1 MSLFNRAEETVYE
14 FVKNENLIRHMYAV
28 SEAMRQYALKFGE
41 DEDKWAAVG
50 MLHDFDWEIHPDS
63 SRHPSAGAEILKAL
77 GWSEEIT
84 RAILSHADYT
94 GVKRQTMMEKTLY
107 ACDELCGFIVACALV
122 QPERKI
128 ESLTQQSVIR
138 KLRKKEFA
146 RNVNRED
153 IYKGADEIG
162 VDLTVHIEFVL
173 NSLQKIHGK
182 LRL

>member
-1 MSLFNRAEETVYE
+1 
-14 FVKNENLIRHMYAV
+14 
-28 SEAMRQYALKFGE
+28 
-41 DEDKWAAVG
+41 
-50 MLHDFDWEIHPDS
+50 
-63 SRHPSAGAEILKAL
+63 
-77 GWSEEIT
+77 
-84 RAILSHADYT
+84 
-94 GVKRQTMMEKTLY
+94 MMEKTLY